1 MNLNDGL
8 VESLK
13 QYLPLNKS
21 RLSCL
26 CGMLLSLLRLKQVNL
41 TQLALAF
48 SSEASPQS
56 RYRRLQRF
64 FAEVVFNYDH
74 IAHLIMSLFDF
85 ESEGYYLALDRT
97 NWQWGKTDINFLTL
111 AVVYQGVAIPVYW
124 LVLNKKGNSNQRER
138 ICLIHRFIQQFGR
151 NNIKGIIADR
161 EFIGG
166 EWWSWL
172 TENEIPFFIRIK
184 QNQCLN
190 EPQKQQPLSH
200 FFRDLTVGQLRCLRK
215 PRLVGQTPVYLS
227 ALRLETGELLIVAS
241 NIACAKLLDIYAL
254 RWQIEHL
261 FQCLKGRGF
270 HFEEMHLTHYF
281 RIKKMMALL
290 AIALAW
296 AHKVGEWQHKV
307 IKPLVIKKHGRL
319 EKSYFRYGLDYLT
332 DCLLHHQADT
342 TLSLHL
348 LSLFTLT
355 PNEIMK
361 NHKIA
366 NTS

>member
-1 MNLNDGL
+1 MKLNDGL
-8 VESLK
+8 AASLK
-13 QYLPLNKS
+13 YYLPLNKS
-21 RLSCL
+21 RLTCL
-26 CGMLLSLLRLKQVNL
+26 AGMLLSLLRLKQVNL

-48 SSEASPQS
+48 SSEATPQS

-64 FAEVVFNYDH
+64 FADVVFNYDH
-74 IAHLIMSLFDF
+74 VAHLIMSLFDF
-85 ESEGYYLALDRT
+85 EEHGYYLALDRT

-151 NNIKGIIADR
+151 DNIKGILADR
-161 EFIGG
+161 EFIGS
-166 EWWSWL
+166 EWWLWL

-184 QNQCLN
+184 QNQCVIKKH
-190 EPQKQQPLSH
+190 KQPMSH
-200 FFRDLTVGQLRCLRK
+200 LFRDLVVGQQRDLHK
-215 PRLVGQTPVYLS
+215 PQLVGKTKVYLS

-241 NIACAKLLDIYAL
+241 NIACAKPMDVYAL

-307 IKPLVIKKHGRL
+307 IKPLVLKKHGRL
-319 EKSYFRYGLDYLT
+319 KKSFFRYGLDYLT
-332 DCLLHHQADT
+332 DCLLHHQADIVR
-342 TLSLHL
+342 SLRL
-348 LSLFTLT
+348 LLLFLLT
-355 PNEIMK
+355 PDEVNK
-361 NHKIA
+361 HNKISY
-366 NTS
+366 TS

>member
-8 VESLK
+8 VGSLK
-13 QYLPLNKS
+13 HYLPLNKS

-26 CGMLLSLLRLKQVNL
+26 CGILLSLLRLKQVNL

-48 SSEASPQS
+48 SSEASLQS

-85 ESEGYYLALDRT
+85 EANGYYLALDRT
-97 NWQWGKTDINFLTL
+97 NWQWGKTNINFLTL

-124 LVLNKKGNSNQRER
+124 LVLNKQGNSNQRER
-138 ICLIHRFIQQFGR
+138 ICLINRFIKQFGT
-151 NNIKGIIADR
+151 NNIKGILGDR

-172 TENEIPFFIRIK
+172 TEHEIPFFIRVK

-190 EPQKQQPLSH
+190 VPHHQPLSD

-215 PRLVGQTPVYLS
+215 PRLVGQTSVYLS

-241 NIACAKLLDIYAL
+241 NMTCANLMDIYAL

-270 HFEEMHLTHYF
+270 HFEDMHLTHYF

-296 AHKVGEWQHKV
+296 AHKVGEWQHKRV
-307 IKPLVIKKHGRL
+307 KPLVIKKHGRL
-319 EKSYFRYGLDYLT
+319 EKNFFRYGLDYLT
-332 DCLLHHQADT
+332 ESLLHYQTD
-342 TLSLHL
+342 SLRHL
-348 LSLFTLT
+348 RLLLLLFLT
-355 PNEIMK
+355 PNEISPSNK
-361 NHKIA
+361 KRLL
-366 NTS
+366 S

>member
-1 MNLNDGL
+1 
-8 VESLK
+8 
-13 QYLPLNKS
+13 
-21 RLSCL
+21 
-26 CGMLLSLLRLKQVNL
+26 MLLSLLRLKQVNL
-41 TQLALAF
+41 TQLALGF

-64 FAEVVFNYDH
+64 FAEVVFNYDD

-85 ESEGYYLALDRT
+85 EAQGYYLALDRT
-97 NWQWGKTDINFLTL
+97 NWQWGKTDINVLTL

-138 ICLIHRFIQQFGR
+138 ICLINRFIQQFGR
-151 NNIKGIIADR
+151 DNIKGIIADR

-166 EWWSWL
+166 DWWSWL

-190 EPQKQQPLSH
+190 EPHQQQPLSH
-200 FFRDLTVGQLRCLRK
+200 FFRDLTVGQSRHLRK
-215 PRLVGQTPVYLS
+215 PRLVGTTSVYLS

-241 NIACAKLLDIYAL
+241 NMAYAKRMDIYAL

-270 HFEEMHLTHYF
+270 HFEDMHLTRYF
-281 RIKKMMALL
+281 RVKKMMALL

-296 AHKVGEWQHKV
+296 AHKVGEWRHKQV
-307 IKPLVIKKHGRL
+307 KPLVIKKHGRL
-319 EKSYFRYGLDYLT
+319 EKSFFRYGLDYLT
-332 DCLLHHQADT
+332 DCLLHHQADVVC
-342 TLSLHL
+342 SLRL
-348 LSLFTLT
+348 LSLLFLT
-355 PNEIMK
+355 PNQISP
-361 NHKIA
+361 NHKMA

>member
-190 EPQKQQPLSH
+190 EPHRQQALSH
-200 FFRDLTVGQLRCLRK
+200 FFRDLTVGQSRHLRK
-215 PRLVGQTPVYLS
+215 PRLVGTTRVYLS

-241 NIACAKLLDIYAL
+241 NIACANRMDIYAL

-270 HFEEMHLTHYF
+270 HFEDMHLTHYF

-296 AHKVGEWQHKV
+296 AHKVGEWRHKQV
-307 IKPLVIKKHGRL
+307 KPLVIKKHGRL
-319 EKSYFRYGLDYLT
+319 EKSFFRYGLDYLT
-332 DCLLHHQADT
+332 DCLLHHQADIVR
-342 TLSLHL
+342 SLRL
-348 LSLFTLT
+348 LSLLFLT
-355 PNEIMK
+355 PNEVSL
-361 NHKIA
+361 NTKIA